1 MNDLRANAVRLAA
14 VLFFVC
20 LASAVAEG
28 QSVAPPFN
36 GVYSIIDLGP
46 ATGVPNN
53 YGGLAI
59 KNTDINKLLIGGA
72 ANTING
78 ALYEIGLIRDVDGH
92 ITSFAPAGAVRVMDA
107 AYNDG
112 GIDYGPGS
120 VLFLGGAGRSANSVK
135 RNREASSPT
144 RSWISMRHR

>member
-1 MNDLRANAVRLAA
+1 MNDLRENLVRLAT
-14 VLFFVC
+14 VLLFVC
-20 LASAVAEG
+20 LASALAEG
-28 QSVAPPFN
+28 QTVAPPFDA
-36 GVYSIIDLGP
+36 VYSIIDLGP

-59 KNTDINKLLIGGA
+59 KNTDFNKLLIGGS

-120 VLFLGGAGRSANSVK
+120 VLFLRAGPL
-135 RNREASSPT
+135 AS
-144 RSWISMRHR
+144 